1 MNKLYL
7 TIILL
12 VFCCNFALAQ
22 DHAPSWGGGADQKDL
37 SFGFT
42 FAYVNNYFKIEKKTD
57 WRNAFYDPQNGN
69 SLVTPPLNS
78 ISSANAPGFAVGF
91 LTRYR
96 LTEHLE
102 VRFSPLLVFAGRTA
116 SYGYADTSYNVTKS
130 IATTTIDFPLLLKIK
145 SDRIDDYRGYIIAG
159 LKYSYALGANKPD
172 PDDALVDKTLKNVS
186 GYSSYEVGIGM
197 DIYFEYFK
205 LSPEIKLSNSFGNI
219 LYPENT
225 PYASP
230 ISKLSLHTLMF
241 SLCFE

>member
-1 MNKLYL
+1 MNKRYL
-7 TIILL
+7 TIILF
-12 VFCCNFALAQ
+12 VFCCNLAFGQ

-42 FAYVNNYFKIEKKTD
+42 FAYVSNYYKIDKKPN
-57 WRNAFYDPQNGN
+57 WRNPFYDPQNGN
-69 SLVTPPLNS
+69 ELVTPALNS

-96 LTEHLE
+96 ITEHLE
-102 VRFSPLLVFAGRTA
+102 ARFSPLLVFADRTA
-116 SYGYADTSYNVTKS
+116 SYGYVDTTYNVTKS
-130 IATTTIDFPLLLKIK
+130 VSTTTIDFPILLKIK

-159 LKYSYALGANKPD
+159 LKYSYSLGANKPD
-172 PDDALVDKTLKNVS
+172 PNDGLIDKTLKNTS
-186 GYSSYEVGIGM
+186 AYSSYEVGIGM

-219 LYPENT
+219 LFPENT
-225 PYASP
+225 PYATP
-230 ISKLSLHTLMF
+230 ISKLSLHSVMF